1 MKGQTIINK
10 NTYGSVQKSSDIHTF
25 IIFSYGKMVQRFIEA
40 C

>member
-10 NTYGSVQKSSDIHTF
+10 NKKSSDIHTF